1 MGATAMA
8 GAVVAIGAVH
18 ASSVNRGGGRGAVGW
33 PGQLAGPRPRGGE
46 VLSFTFSLM
55 FFYSFLFIVFPFY
68 FIIILAY

>member
-8 GAVVAIGAVH
+8 GAVAAISAVH

-46 VLSFTFSLM
+46 VLSFFNV
-55 FFYSFLFIVFPFY
+55 FFYSFLFIIFPFY